1 MHRPASSGWKRFG
14 PAASLCLCVC
24 LCLSGAQLARARTPR
39 VTASVAR
46 VQSPVDSVLRALGLD
61 DKEIAAAAN
70 GTAVAKL
77 LPSPLDRD
85 VVVLG
90 AVAIRSTPAAYL
102 THALEPGR
110 LLGEGKQRVG
120 LFADPATD
128 ADVQDAAFDASEY
141 RDLRKCRPGDCNFKL
156 PASEMAH
163 FVDGVDWS
171 LPGAKGQ
178 ADAMLRR
185 YLVRLIG
192 DYRARGNDALPSY
205 TENGGVRAADAF
217 ATLLAE
223 PDPLYDYAPGLKQYL
238 AEFPANRSA
247 DMRDIFYWS
256 IEHQPHLRPTLAVN
270 HLVAYTPATGAA
282 VVARKQLYAT
292 HYFEA
297 ALEVLAVVPG
307 ADTTTSYLVT
317 VRRFRFDNLP
327 RGLFNIRGRVR
338 RELANAARADL
349 ARERAEAESAAR

>member
-1 MHRPASSGWKRFG
+1 MHRLAPSGWTQLWL
-14 PAASLCLCVC
+14 AASLCLS
-24 LCLSGAQLARARTPR
+24 L
-39 VTASVAR
+39 SVAR
-46 VQSPVDSVLRALGLD
+46 APALRAQRSIDSVLSALGLD
-61 DKEIAAAAN
+61 EKQLAAAAN
-70 GTAVAKL
+70 GIAVAKL

-85 VVVLG
+85 VVVLA
-90 AVAIRSTPAAYL
+90 AVTIRSTPAAYL
-102 THALEPGR
+102 AHALEPGR

-120 LFADPATD
+120 VIADPATD
-128 ADVQDAAFDASEY
+128 ADMQDAAFDASEY

-156 PASEMAH
+156 PASEMSH
-163 FVDGVDWS
+163 FTDGVDWS

-185 YLVRLIG
+185 YLLRLIG
-192 DYRARGNDALPSY
+192 DYRARGNDALPAY
-205 TENGGVRAADAF
+205 TENGGVHAADAF

-223 PDPLYDYAPGLKQYL
+223 PDPLFDYAPGLKRYL
-238 AEFPANRSA
+238 AEFPANRPA
-247 DMRDIFYWS
+247 DTGDIFYWS

-270 HLVAYTPATGAA
+270 HLVAYTPASGAA

-297 ALEVLAVVPG
+297 ALELLAVVP
-307 ADTTTSYLVT
+307 ASDTTSCLVT

-338 RELANAARADL
+338 RELADAARKDL
-349 ARERAEAESAAR
+349 ARERSEAEGSAR

>member
-1 MHRPASSGWKRFG
+1 MHRPAPSRWTRRWL
-14 PAASLCLCVC
+14 AASLCLW
-24 LCLSGAQLARARTPR
+24 
-39 VTASVAR
+39 VTAAHAAALCA
-46 VQSPVDSVLRALGLD
+46 QSPVDSVLRVLGLD
-61 DKEIAAAAN
+61 EQQLAAAAK
-70 GTAVAKL
+70 GTAVAML

-102 THALEPGR
+102 AHALEPGR

-120 LFADPATD
+120 LIADPATD

-156 PASEMAH
+156 PASEMTRFA
-163 FVDGVDWS
+163 DSVDWS

-185 YLVRLIG
+185 YILRLVS
-192 DYRARGNDALPSY
+192 DYRARGNDALPLY

-223 PDPLYDYAPGLKQYL
+223 SDPLYDYAPGLRQYL
-238 AEFPANRSA
+238 SEFPANRPA
-247 DMRDIFYWS
+247 DTRDIFYWS
-256 IEHQPHLRPTLAVN
+256 IEHQPHLRTTLAVH
-270 HLVAYTPATGAA
+270 HLVAHVPATGAA
-282 VVARKQLYAT
+282 VIARKQLYAT

-297 ALEVLAVVPG
+297 ALEVLAVVPST
-307 ADTTTSYLVT
+307 DTTSYLVT

-338 RELANAARADL
+338 RELADAAKKDL
-349 ARERAEAESAAR
+349 ARERAEAEQPAR

>member
-1 MHRPASSGWKRFG
+1 MHRPAPSGWTRVTR
-14 PAASLCLCVC
+14 AARIC
-24 LCLSGAQLARARTPR
+24 LCLAAAHSATLGAQSSA
-39 VTASVAR
+39 
-46 VQSPVDSVLRALGLD
+46 DSVLRVLGLD
-61 DKEIAAAAN
+61 ERQLAAAAN
-70 GTAVAKL
+70 GTAVATL
-77 LPSPLDRD
+77 LPAPLDRD

-102 THALEPGR
+102 AHALEPGR

-120 LFADPATD
+120 LIADPATD
-128 ADVQDAAFDASEY
+128 ADVQDAAFDPSEY

-156 PASEMAH
+156 PASEMMRFA
-163 FVDGVDWS
+163 DSVDWS

-185 YLVRLIG
+185 YILQLVG
-192 DYRARGNDALPSY
+192 DYRARGNDALPLY

-223 PDPLYDYAPGLKQYL
+223 PDPVFDYAPGLRRYL
-238 AEFPANRSA
+238 ADFPADRPA
-247 DMRDIFYWS
+247 DTRDIFYWS
-256 IEHQPHLRPTLAVN
+256 IEHQPHLRTTLAVH
-270 HLVAYTPATGAA
+270 HLVVYAPASGTAL
-282 VVARKQLYAT
+282 VARKQLYAT

-297 ALEVLAVVPG
+297 ALEVLAVAPV
-307 ADTTTSYLVT
+307 DDTTSYLIT

-338 RELANAARADL
+338 RELADAARRDL
-349 ARERAEAESAAR
+349 ARERTEAERAAR